1 MRFAGQCE
9 AWWGWLWRRPLS
21 AGRPQGSESGGAAG
35 LKRVRERQRALVDAR
50 LSMQPMQHQQQQH
63 WGEGVPPQRSSSLMS
78 GVGNGAPPSSPRM
91 HAYSGVQHFPIPHSP
106 PHRKADNA
114 SRRTGEQARGGGYS
128 GGAQQVSLS
137 LARSLAR
144 SLSLPPSPSL
154 FPSLSRCL
162 LFPPPSLPL
171 SLSLTAG
178 GGGAADASSAQP
190 DGRAAVRHLASQPE
204 PAGASH
210 IPLSH
215 SVFHINTEKC
225 CAVPPPPPLPLSPF
239 SLFFTAVRGVAR
251 RPCRRHGAKVP
262 TSPPPSPS
270 RLLIQI

>member
-1 MRFAGQCE
+1 
-9 AWWGWLWRRPLS
+9 
-21 AGRPQGSESGGAAG
+21 
-35 LKRVRERQRALVDAR
+35 
-50 LSMQPMQHQQQQH
+50 MQPMQHHQQQQH

-91 HAYSGVQHFPIPHSP
+91 HAYSGVQHFPISHSP
-106 PHRKADNA
+106 PHRKLIIP
-114 SRRTGEQARGGGYS
+114 RGEQANRREEAATRGEHS
-128 GGAQQVSLS
+128 RSLS
-137 LARSLAR
+137 PSRALSLAR

-162 LFPPPSLPL
+162 LPSLSP

-210 IPLSH
+210 IPL
-215 SVFHINTEKC
+215 F
-225 CAVPPPPPLPLSPF
+225 PLSFPYK
-239 SLFFTAVRGVAR
+239 
-251 RPCRRHGAKVP
+251 H
-262 TSPPPSPS
+262 
-270 RLLIQI
+270 